1 MVERH
6 GFPPIP
12 TQRWVDLRATAS
24 SFALP
29 RSLDKALAA
38 LGLPIEKDKAGQR
51 LVRSLSRLDR
61 KTGAYPELTPA
72 IVERVAEYNRIDIAR
87 ARGDARAGARAF
99 QRRRAG
105 GMGARPADQCARDR
119 DRRRFRRGR
128 QAHRRSGNGRGDRG
142 IRPADRG
149 YFAPSGAKDPRVAEG
164 PRMRLA
170 QSRQRDGQRR
180 ARARRAPRRRA
191 AGAGD
196 PADHRR
202 DQPEEARRHARLR
215 RRRRP
220 GPRSSAVSRRRH
232 RAMVRAIDPAAELSA
247 ADARGGRRPRGTG
260 GRGQDW
266 RPRAA
271 TLLGQADRRAGL
283 RIAPCA
289 DRG

>member
-1 MVERH
+1 MGRPARDGEL
-6 GFPPIP
+6 
-12 TQRWVDLRATAS
+12 LR
-24 SFALP
+24 
-29 RSLDKALAA
+29 LAA
-38 LGLPIEKDKAGQR
+38 VARQGARGAGAA
-51 LVRSLSRLDR
+51 DR
-61 KTGAYPELTPA
+61 KGQGRPAPGQEPIQARPQDRRLSGAHPGDRRTGR
-72 IVERVAEYNRIDIAR
+72 RVQPHRHCSRSRRCAG
-87 ARGDARAGARAF
+87 RGSAF

-149 YFAPSGAKDPRVAEG
+149 YFTPSGAKDPSVAEG

-170 QSRQRDGQRR
+170 QSRQRDGRRR

-220 GPRSSAVSRRRH
+220 GPWSSAVSRRRH